1 MINRS
6 AEKRERQN
14 SVRRMR
20 NRAAKS
26 TMRTAIKKFE
36 AAVVSNDKDTA
47 ASALALSLQLLDSTA
62 SKGIIHQNTASRKKS
77 RLQARFNKQ
86 AVFNFKFT
94 V

>member
-47 ASALALSLQLLDSTA
+47 ASALALSLQLLDSTT

-77 RLQARFNKQ
+77 RLQARFNKLNNQ
-86 AVFNFKFT
+86 AAVQA
-94 V
+94 

>member
-1 MINRS
+1 VINRS

-77 RLQARFNKQ
+77 RLQARFNKLNNQ
-86 AVFNFKFT
+86 AAVQA
-94 V
+94 

>member
-26 TMRTAIKKFE
+26 TMRTAIKKFD
-36 AAVVSNDKDTA
+36 AAVVANDKDTA
-47 ASALALSLQLLDSTA
+47 ASALALSLKLLDSTA
-62 SKGIIHQNTASRKKS
+62 SKGIIHKNTASRKKS
-77 RLQARFNKQ
+77 RLAARFNKLNEQ
-86 AVFNFKFT
+86 AAVQA
-94 V
+94 

>member
-77 RLQARFNKQ
+77 RLQARFNKLNNQ
-86 AVFNFKFT
+86 AAAQA
-94 V
+94 

>member
-36 AAVVSNDKDTA
+36 AAVASNDKDTA
-47 ASALALSLQLLDSTA
+47 ASALALSLKLLDSTA

-77 RLQARFNKQ
+77 RLQARFNKLNNQ
-86 AVFNFKFT
+86 AAVQA
-94 V
+94 

>member
-36 AAVVSNDKDTA
+36 AAVVSNDTDTA

-77 RLQARFNKQ
+77 RLQARFNKLSNQ
-86 AVFNFKFT
+86 AAIQA
-94 V
+94 

>member
-77 RLQARFNKQ
+77 RLQARFNKLNNQ
-86 AVFNFKFT
+86 AAVQA
-94 V
+94 

>member
-36 AAVVSNDKDTA
+36 AAVVSNDKDA
-47 ASALALSLQLLDSTA
+47 AAALALSLQLLDSTA

-77 RLQARFNKQ
+77 RLQARFNKLSNQ
-86 AVFNFKFT
+86 AAIQA
-94 V
+94 

>member
-77 RLQARFNKQ
+77 RLQNRFNKLG
-86 AVFNFKFT
+86 N
-94 V
+94 

>member
-77 RLQARFNKQ
+77 RMARALNKTQA
-86 AVFNFKFT
+86 
-94 V
+94 